1 VAEAIREVV
10 STSILFDL
18 NDPRVH
24 GVTVLNVEVTGDLRN
39 ATVYVS
45 IMGTDAERRR
55 TLRGLG
61 HAAGFI
67 QAKVAARLQTRTTPH
82 LRFEEDQGV
91 KRSIEISRLID
102 KALADDAAH
111 ARPEGLAGEEA
122 HQSLASPAGGRD
134 VSARD
139 EDPELDDADDVDD
152 DDDDAPG
159 PADDQA

>member
-10 STSILFDL
+10 SNAILFDL

-24 GVTVLNVEVTGDLRN
+24 GVTVLNVEVSGDLRN

-61 HAAGFI
+61 HASGFI

-111 ARPEGLAGEEA
+111 AHA
-122 HQSLASPAGGRD
+122 PAP
-134 VSARD
+134 A
-139 EDPELDDADDVDD
+139 
-152 DDDDAPG
+152 DDDAAAPAGPAPAGDDECGDAEPDPG
-159 PADDQA
+159 PSNPRD

>member
-122 HQSLASPAGGRD
+122 HQ
-134 VSARD
+134 ARD